1 MKLLPFCRI
10 LLVYLLIESGILVGV
25 LPIAKAC
32 AQAIAHAQVLRVGDR
47 ESMIKVLGN
56 QRIII
61 GGITKG
67 LRRHLLPIREV
78 ISPLPKAKKHLF
90 IISRIGH
97 HKNIPKIL
105 CRGANHGR
113 SADIN
118 IFHLLF
124 LTHPFLLKY
133 LFKGIEIIYHK
144 VNGVNSQFFHG
155 FLMQCAFSSIQDS
168 GMDTGMQRLHPP
180 IQNFRKAGQFGNLFH
195 FHFFFQ

>member
-1 MKLLPFCRI
+1 M
-10 LLVYLLIESGILVGV
+10 GV

-47 ESMIKVLGN
+47 ESITKVLGN

-61 GGITKG
+61 GGIAEG
-67 LRRHLLPIREV
+67 LRRHAFPIRKV
-78 ISPLPKAKKHLF
+78 ISSLLKTMENLF
-90 IISRIGH
+90 IISRIRYH
-97 HKNIPKIL
+97 QDVPKIL
-105 CRGANHGR
+105 CPGANHGGA
-113 SADIN
+113 ADID

-124 LTHPFLLKY
+124 LTYPFLPKY
-133 LFKGIEIIYHK
+133 LFKGIEVIYHK
-144 VNGVNSQFFHG
+144 VNGVDSQFFHG

-168 GMDTGMQRLHPP
+168 GMDAGMQGLHPP